1 MKTQYELTF
10 EESITA
16 MILSNND
23 PSVNQLDLFMDFH
36 RNSCTYYDIFC
47 DGLYALSSGQSS
59 RALWLTPSGRP
70 YLADEQRNEGD
81 RKLITYEQI
90 PEFIDDLKEQLETAL
105 NFLCEFSSK

>member
-10 EESITA
+10 EESVTA
-16 MILSNND
+16 MILSNNN

-47 DGLYALSSGQSS
+47 DGLYALSSGQTT
-59 RALWLTPSGRP
+59 RAIWLTPSGKP

-81 RKLITYEQI
+81 RQLINREQI
-90 PEFIDDLKEQLETAL
+90 PEFVDDLKEQLETAL
-105 NFLCEFSSK
+105 SLLRKFSNK